1 MLKRVV
7 LIFIFVTAMNYAQ
20 SAGNTGLSFL
30 KLGSG
35 ARNIALADNGSSM
48 SGDVTA
54 LFYNPARLLS
64 NEGTEIMLMHNEWIE
79 GIRSE
84 ILGLKFAF
92 LGMPVGLG
100 VNYTGVSDIEIRTTS
115 GTPLGKFDAHY
126 FFASLSSAFEL
137 MDDIKAGLTV
147 KFINEDIFTDYASG
161 YGFDFGVNYAT
172 PIKNLTASTVLR
184 NIGSMSELRNEG
196 SKLPAEVRI
205 GSAYLYEIENY
216 ETEILVGAEV
226 NKYLA
231 LDDYHIN
238 IASEISYKK
247 LLSLRVGYQAFYESK
262 GVTAGLGLS
271 YGNFSFD
278 YALTPFYYS
287 LGSGHSFSVNFK
299 FN

>member
-1 MLKRVV
+1 MLKKIV
-7 LIFIFVTAMNYAQ
+7 LIIFIATVVNFAQ
-20 SAGNTGLSFL
+20 SAGKTGLSFL

-54 LFYNPARLLS
+54 LFYNPSRLLM

-84 ILGLKFAF
+84 ILGLKFSLF
-92 LGMPVGLG
+92 GMPVGLG
-100 VNYTGVSDIEIRTTS
+100 VNYTGITDIEIRTNP
-115 GTPLGKFDAHY
+115 GAPLGKFDAHY
-126 FFASLSSAFEL
+126 FYGSLSSAANL
-137 MDDIKAGLTV
+137 SNDIKLGVTA

-161 YGFDFGVNYAT
+161 YGFDLGLNYYT
-172 PIKNLTASTVLR
+172 PVENLTASAVLR

-196 SKLPAEVRI
+196 TKLPSEFRI
-205 GSAYLYEIENY
+205 GSAYLYKMDNY
-216 ETEILVGAEV
+216 ETDILVGAEL

-238 IASEISYKK
+238 VATEISYKK
-247 LLSLRVGYQAFYESK
+247 MLSLRIGYQAFYESK
-262 GVTAGLGLS
+262 GLTAGVGLN
-271 YGNFSFD
+271 YGNFSVD

-287 LGSGHSFSVNFK
+287 LGIAHSLSVNFK
-299 FN
+299 LN